1 VAPAAAR
8 VRAGSWRL
16 LPAAPV
22 TKPLD
27 DVVSVWTG
35 HEMII
40 HGIGFTAG
48 GPRRVTFAYRP
59 ATRTWVKLPRGPR
72 PAVSEGTDIGVWTGS
87 EMLVL
92 GPTAGAYNPAT
103 NSWRQLARSSL
114 PDGGAVTGWTG
125 SQEIVWGGTCCDGRS
140 HDGEAYD
147 PATDTWTKLPTA
159 PLQVR
164 RGAMGA
170 WTGRELV
177 VAGGV
182 VPVSGSRFRFFRNAA
197 AYNPVTRSWRK
208 LPPMPRRRADG
219 TAVWDGKEI
228 LFIGGIRAIGG
239 LPAARGMA
247 YNPATNHWRQLPA
260 MKFRRSGFAAVW
272 TGRRVLVWGGLA
284 GHFPT
289 WVPPPR
295 GEAYN
300 PATSKWTWL
309 PKAPLHG
316 RAGPTA
322 VWTGHRMIVWG
333 GSVPRALRTRSFIDG
348 AAYTPRKP

>member
-1 VAPAAAR
+1 VALAAAR

-22 TKPLD
+22 TKPLG

-40 HGIGFTAG
+40 HGIRFTAG
-48 GPRRVTFAYRP
+48 GPRGVTFAYRP
-59 ATRTWVKLPRGPR
+59 ATRTWVTLARGPR
-72 PAVSEGTDIGVWTGS
+72 PPGLEADDIAVWTGS

-92 GPTAGAYNPAT
+92 GLTSGAYNPAT
-103 NSWRQLARSSL
+103 NTWRPIARDG
-114 PDGGAVTGWTG
+114 PDESAVVGWTG
-125 SQEIVWGGTCCDGRS
+125 HEAIVWGGVCCDDRS
-140 HDGEAYD
+140 HDGQAYN

-170 WTGRELV
+170 WTGKELV

-182 VPVSGSRFRFFRNAA
+182 VPVSGSRFRHFRDAA
-197 AYNPVTRSWRK
+197 AYDPATRTWRR
-208 LPPMPRRRADG
+208 LAPMPRARAFG

-228 LFIGGIRAIGG
+228 LFLGGNGSGPGA
-239 LPAARGMA
+239 LAAARGMA
-247 YNPATNHWRQLPA
+247 YNPATNRWRRLPA
-260 MKFRRSGFAAVW
+260 MKFRRSGFAAVRA
-272 TGRRVLVWGGLA
+272 GRQVLVWGGLT

-289 WVPPPR
+289 WVPPPN

-300 PATSKWTWL
+300 PATNTWTSL
-309 PKAPLHG
+309 PKAPLRG
-316 RAGPTA
+316 RASPTA
-322 VWTGHRMIVWG
+322 VWTGHQMIIWG
-333 GSVPRALRTRSFIDG
+333 GSIPRELRTRSFIDG